1 MFQKNTYFCDI
12 NHEFVFE
19 KNMRERIFGIWN
31 FIRRNKYAVVI
42 VAFLLIIV
50 FIDQNSL
57 LRRFS
62 QKRQMHDLQE
72 EIDMYRNQ
80 IEEGSALLD
89 DIENDEV
96 LRERMARK
104 NYNMSRPDEDVFV
117 FE

>member
-1 MFQKNTYFCDI
+1 MSGFLSSVWD
-12 NHEFVFE
+12 FV
-19 KNMRERIFGIWN
+19 
-31 FIRRNKYAVVI
+31 RRNKYAVVI

-50 FIDQNSL
+50 FLDQNSL

-62 QKRQMHDLQE
+62 QKRQMIELQE
-72 EIDMYRNQ
+72 EIDMYRSQ
-80 IEEGSALLD
+80 IEENSALLD
-89 DIENDEV
+89 DIDNDEI

>member
-1 MFQKNTYFCDI
+1 MLGFLRS
-12 NHEFVFE
+12 V
-19 KNMRERIFGIWN
+19 WN
-31 FIRRNKYAVVI
+31 FVRRNKYAVAV

-50 FIDQNSL
+50 FLDQNSL
-57 LRRFS
+57 MRRFS
-62 QKRQMHDLQE
+62 QKRQMRDLQE

-89 DIENDEV
+89 DIENDEI

-104 NYNMSRPDEDVFV
+104 NYNMSSPDEDVFV

>member
-1 MFQKNTYFCDI
+1 MSGFLSSVWD
-12 NHEFVFE
+12 FV
-19 KNMRERIFGIWN
+19 
-31 FIRRNKYAVVI
+31 RRNKYAVVI

-50 FIDQNSL
+50 FLDQNSL

-62 QKRQMHDLQE
+62 QKRQMMELQE
-72 EIDMYRNQ
+72 EIDMYRSQ
-80 IEEGSALLD
+80 IEKNSALLD
-89 DIENDEV
+89 DIDNDEM